1 MLGRLLWADFGSSEG
16 RFLQICEYRE
26 KESLSTLLK
35 NLAVNVLPLHVSTA
49 AGVERPVACGRSGAA
64 MGQAGQR
71 RARIARTRPPVIAR
85 TGAPWGSSTHAEA

>member
-1 MLGRLLWADFGSSEG
+1 MPNYSKLEQELLTPEQRSLLVNSRSPAIGKLDDSGLQDLMADLE
-16 RFLQICEYRE
+16 
-26 KESLSTLLK
+26 T
-35 NLAVNVLPLHVSTA
+35 
-49 AGVERPVACGRSGAA
+49 A